1 MAAFE
6 NEIVNTMRAS
16 MLVDPNELQ
25 KIYNSTMKKR
35 TKLLHVKNVN
45 EKKSIV
51 PKICCCCNRIITFGK
66 EKWLPYACFED
77 PNVQA
82 CLQMSDSEWEEL
94 GVTQEIR
101 HKIERQYKQQCF
113 TSHGNGCRNAAL
125 LNKLML
131 SPHTYH
137 KTTTKRKTCLGK

>member
-16 MLVDPNELQ
+16 MLVDPDELQ

-35 TKLLHVKNVN
+35 TELLHVKNVN

-66 EKWLPYACFED
+66 EKWLPYACSED

-82 CLQMSDSEWEEL
+82 SLQMSDSDWEEL
-94 GVTQEIR
+94 GVSQEVR

-113 TSHGNGCRNAAL
+113 TTQS
-125 LNKLML
+125 
-131 SPHTYH
+131 
-137 KTTTKRKTCLGK
+137 